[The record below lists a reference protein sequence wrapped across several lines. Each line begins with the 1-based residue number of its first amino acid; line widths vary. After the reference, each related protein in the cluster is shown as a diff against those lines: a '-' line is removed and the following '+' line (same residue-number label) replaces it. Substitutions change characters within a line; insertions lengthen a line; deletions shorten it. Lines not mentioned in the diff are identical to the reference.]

1 MNRSISDVMRN
12 QEREKEKEMQ
22 LSREKKINLELNEWL
37 YIQGEDRCESYIVRT
52 NRVLKYSRD
61 KRRNTKV
68 PSLDYAVH

>member
-1 MNRSISDVMRN
+1 
-12 QEREKEKEMQ
+12 MQ
-22 LSREKKINLELNEWL
+22 LSREEKINLELNEWL